1 MRAAVPVLVTSLVFG
16 SLIFDS
22 LEMANRNSNPSFS
35 DTEHMVSL
43 KYKPKR
49 NQPEKPVPHRG
60 TGRRSFIENTQIAV

>member
-22 LEMANRNSNPSFS
+22 LEMVNRNSNPSS
-35 DTEHMVSL
+35 NTEYMASL

-60 TGRRSFIENTQIAV
+60 TGRRSFIENTQTAV